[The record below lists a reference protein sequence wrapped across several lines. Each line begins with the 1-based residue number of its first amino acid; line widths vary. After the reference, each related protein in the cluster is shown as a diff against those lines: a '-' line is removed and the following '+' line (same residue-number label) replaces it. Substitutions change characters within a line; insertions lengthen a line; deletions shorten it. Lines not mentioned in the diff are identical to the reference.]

1 MYQRN
6 SSRKL
11 RHRLLSSLLLIGFFG
26 TILSV
31 WAYYSYFVDVGEKGV
46 NEVNSVLVSEHFN
59 VFEPVLPDRTVSLPR
74 DFQFHPEFQ
83 HEEPRHRLCAWRDA
97 GPCGSVH
104 SSPGDH
110 T

>member
-83 HEEPRHRLCAWRDA
+83 ARPVAPHPLFTAFLKAASKRKK
-97 GPCGSVH
+97 
-104 SSPGDH
+104 
-110 T
+110 